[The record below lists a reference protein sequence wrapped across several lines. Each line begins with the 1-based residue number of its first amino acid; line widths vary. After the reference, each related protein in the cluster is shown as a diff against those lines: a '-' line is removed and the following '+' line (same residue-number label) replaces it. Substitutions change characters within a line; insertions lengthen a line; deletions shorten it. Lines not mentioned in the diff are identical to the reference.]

1 MTFVRAVV
9 GILALD
15 FWIFLLHGTIHCLVQ
30 DLISSLGFAK
40 VERVDQRK
48 SLELFPVF
56 SRNYT
61 PTLSEQQRPVK

>member
-1 MTFVRAVV
+1 M

-15 FWIFLLHGTIHCLVQ
+15 SWIFFFFLGTVHCLVQ
-30 DLISSLGFAK
+30 DLISSLGFAR

-61 PTLSEQQRPVK
+61 LTLSERQRPVK